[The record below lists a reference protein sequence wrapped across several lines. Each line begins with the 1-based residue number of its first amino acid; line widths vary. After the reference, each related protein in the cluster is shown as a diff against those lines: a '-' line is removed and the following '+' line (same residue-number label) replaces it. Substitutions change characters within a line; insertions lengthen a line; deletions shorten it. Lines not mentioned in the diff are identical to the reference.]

1 MEEFRPELKR
11 VAGGINCAGKN
22 GMQEFRLKLERVAGG
37 INSAGKNGMEEF
49 RPELQIYELLRRVKA
64 INSPGQCPSL
74 LLGVFGG
81 TGA

>member
-1 MEEFRPELKR
+1 MCPELKR

-49 RPELQIYELLRRVKA
+49 RPQLQIY
-64 INSPGQCPSL
+64 
-74 LLGVFGG
+74 
-81 TGA
+81 